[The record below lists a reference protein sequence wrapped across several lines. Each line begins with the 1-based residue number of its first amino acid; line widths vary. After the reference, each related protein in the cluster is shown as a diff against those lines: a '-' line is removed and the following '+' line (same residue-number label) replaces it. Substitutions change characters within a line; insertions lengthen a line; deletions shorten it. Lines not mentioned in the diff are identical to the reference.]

1 MAETEKWCVLPYLDR
16 VVAHLESLV
25 NALHHLV
32 EACEIKPG
40 WWLSVQ
46 LTDAS
51 SQSHKRPKLCL
62 LLIYDLYIKKMLFNF
77 FAFQAGLPALLSRT
91 FNLVSVSRQQSLCG
105 SSR

>member
-1 MAETEKWCVLPYLDR
+1 MAEETDKWCVLPYLDR

-32 EACEIKPG
+32 EACEIKAG

-51 SQSHKRPKLCL
+51 SQSHQLPKLCL
-62 LLIYDLYIKKMLFNF
+62 LLIYVYKKD
-77 FAFQAGLPALLSRT
+77 AFQFFCLSGRAACFAVTHIQFSFSKQATVALR
-91 FNLVSVSRQQSLCG
+91 
-105 SSR
+105 